1 MNKEELEKEIAKT
14 KEQLAKL
21 QEALKSK
28 EYNKWKP
35 QNNEEYFYIDT
46 FNDVRA
52 DVFNTNNPFT
62 KKILSTLNYFKTEA
76 EAKQEAEK
84 ILVRRKLENIA
95 KHLNK
100 GEEIDWNDFYQFKHF
115 IFYDYETNVLGSS
128 MACTRRVQGI
138 VYCLSDKFLD
148 IAIQEIGKERLLEY
162 LRGE

>member
-52 DVFNTNNPFT
+52 DVFGTNNPFN
-62 KKILSTLNYFKTEA
+62 KKS
-76 EAKQEAEK
+76 
-84 ILVRRKLENIA
+84 
-95 KHLNK
+95 
-100 GEEIDWNDFYQFKHF
+100 
-115 IFYDYETNVLGSS
+115 
-128 MACTRRVQGI
+128 
-138 VYCLSDKFLD
+138 
-148 IAIQEIGKERLLEY
+148 Y
-162 LRGE
+162 LH